1 MLLKD
6 YYRILEVPPAA
17 SVQEIKK
24 SFRKLAQRYHPDKN
38 GGSQAAGAHFREIQE
53 AYKILSDPQQR
64 EAYNY
69 KRWYVRSTGSD
80 FVNRPVTPTAL
91 LEECRLLQQYV
102 LSMNIFHVN
111 YDAVSSHIRQLLTKE
126 AIGMLQEFN
135 DITINH
141 EVIRLLLQ
149 AAQPLPQRYFL
160 SVTGLLLQLAGNDDT
175 MKMTIAQ
182 AIQQKKARHTW
193 DRYKWVLVLAIT
205 ALICWLMYWYGK

>member
-6 YYRILEVPPAA
+6 YYKILEVPPAA

-24 SFRKLAQRYHPDKN
+24 SFRQLAQRYHPDKN
-38 GGSQAAGAHFREIQE
+38 AGSQAAGAHFREIQE
-53 AYKILSDPQQR
+53 AYKVLSDPRQR

-69 KRWYVRSTGSD
+69 KRWYVRSTGND
-80 FVNRPVTPTAL
+80 FVNRPITPTAL

-102 LSMNIFHVN
+102 LSMNAFHVN
-111 YDAVSSHIRQLLTKE
+111 YDAVSLHIRQLLTNE
-126 AIGMLQEFN
+126 AIGMLREYN

-149 AAQPLPQRYFL
+149 AAHPLPQRYFL
-160 SVTGLLLQLAGNDDT
+160 PVTDLLMKLAAKDAT
-175 MKMTIAQ
+175 MQTAIAQ
-182 AIQQKKARHTW
+182 AIKQKKTRHTW
-193 DRYKWVLVLAIT
+193 DRYKWVLVLALT

>member
-6 YYRILEVPPAA
+6 YYKILEVPPAA
-17 SVQEIKK
+17 TVQEIKK
-24 SFRKLAQRYHPDKN
+24 SFRMLAQRYHPDKN
-38 GGSQAAGAHFREIQE
+38 AGSQAADTHFREIHE
-53 AYKILSDPQQR
+53 AYKVLSDPRQR

-69 KRWYVRSTGSD
+69 KRWYVRSTGND

-91 LEECRLLQQYV
+91 LEECRVLQQYV
-102 LSMNIFHVN
+102 LSMNVFHVN
-111 YDAVSSHIRQLLTKE
+111 YDAVSLHIRQLLTNE

-141 EVIRLLLQ
+141 EIIRLLLQ

-160 SVTGLLLQLAGNDDT
+160 PVTALLLKLAGNDNT
-175 MKMTIAQ
+175 MQTTIAE

-193 DRYKWVLVLAIT
+193 DRYKWVVVLALT